1 MNQIPNRL
9 FTMSDCHEDDG
20 MEHYIVRGQRLGVN
34 RGEDACLAK
43 LFGKYS
49 RRAAGVSRPVGWL
62 TTRQYRPAYAGLRRP
77 LAGDTC
83 QILRML
89 TWQEARNTQRSR

>member
-49 RRAAGVSRPVGWL
+49 WRAAGVSRSGAVVDY
-62 TTRQYRPAYAGLRRP
+62 TTVPAGLRRP